1 MRSRQ
6 LCATAFC
13 AFAVPAVV
21 LLPRAGWLWTA
32 VACLAVAAL
41 VLVLHALRGEKS
53 LAEAAAAA
61 TGGKAALWALWAWNL
76 LLLGAASRLLCGL
89 YPGGGPIIGLL
100 LLLLAVYAAGK
111 GAQTVLRVS
120 AVSFFFLIGLFA
132 LLDAFALPQLH
143 TAWLAPVTQADGTLL
158 PWALVPL
165 TGVWLARE
173 KTKPLGWCLGGGALA
188 VLAALVTAGSLS
200 PCVAAGLD
208 FPFYDAAKSV
218 SVLGAMERLEPL
230 VSAALTAGGFSLLG
244 LLCAVNLEL
253 WRVLVPGERRWG
265 TPLNFLAGGTSL
277 WCSGLIPAA
286 ILAVG
291 NTIFWGF
298 LPFLPLLIENQ
309 KNLRKN
315 QKKC

>member
-21 LLPRAGWLWTA
+21 LLPRAGWLWT
-32 VACLAVAAL
+32 VVTCVVVGAL
-41 VLVLHALRGEKS
+41 VFALRALRGEGS
-53 LAEAAAAA
+53 LAEAAAA
-61 TGGKAALWALWAWNL
+61 TPGGKAALWALWAWNL
-76 LLLGAASRLLCGL
+76 LLLGAAARLLCGL
-89 YPGGGPIIGLL
+89 YPGGGAIIGLL
-100 LLLLAVYAAGK
+100 LLLLAAYAAGK
-111 GAQTVLRVS
+111 GVETVFRVS
-120 AVSFFFLIGLFA
+120 AVSFFFLVGLFA
-132 LLDAFALPQLH
+132 LLDAFALPQLR
-143 TAWLAPVTQADGTLL
+143 AEWLEPVTRADGTLL

-165 TGVWLARE
+165 AGVWLVRE
-173 KTKPLGWCLGGGALA
+173 RTKPLGWCLGGGVFA
-188 VLAALVTAGSLS
+188 VLAALITAGSLS
-200 PCVAAGLD
+200 PRVAAGLD

-277 WCSGLIPAA
+277 WCSALVPAA
-286 ILAVG
+286 VFAAG
-291 NTIFWGF
+291 NTIFWGLLPIF
-298 LPFLPLLIENQ
+298 LLLIENQ